1 MLSKLGVCHNF
12 LRDGVCKRVDCK
24 YRHSDDDKEEKK
36 GEKYKTTRTSK
47 PVKKES
53 EEKKEVMVKDGFV
66 STFEE
71 RAYRKGEGYKAKK
84 EEERIKSMKN
94 QKCRFLFEKG
104 SCRYGDKCFY
114 SHEGATK
121 PLARPATAALSSTVH
136 ARISSR
142 PDTAMPLMAP
152 VELDWAG
159 AFSKLAAIAPFHPKT
174 SKVAPKRATVV
185 VKETPEEKKKRED
198 ELDRYE

>member
-1 MLSKLGVCHNF
+1 
-12 LRDGVCKRVDCK
+12 
-24 YRHSDDDKEEKK
+24 
-36 GEKYKTTRTSK
+36 
-47 PVKKES
+47 
-53 EEKKEVMVKDGFV
+53 MVKDGFV

-152 VELDWAG
+152 FELDWAG
-159 AFSKLAAIAPFHPKT
+159 AFSKLAAIAPSHPKT
-174 SKVAPKRATVV
+174 SKGAPKRATAV